1 MPTYEY
7 SCERCGTFEEFQK
20 ISDSPLETCP
30 ECGSSVK
37 RLISGGST
45 FILKGRNWIS
55 KLPSPSDDVKKIKER
70 IFKRTLLQ
78 EAEETKRK
86 YPGDFPST

>member
-7 SCERCGTFEEFQK
+7 CCNKCGTFEEFQR
-20 ISDSPLETCP
+20 ISDPPLEACP
-30 ECGSSVK
+30 ECKGAVK

-70 IFKRTLLQ
+70 IFKRTVLQ
-78 EAEETKRK
+78 EAEETDRK
-86 YPGDFPST
+86 YPEDFPRY